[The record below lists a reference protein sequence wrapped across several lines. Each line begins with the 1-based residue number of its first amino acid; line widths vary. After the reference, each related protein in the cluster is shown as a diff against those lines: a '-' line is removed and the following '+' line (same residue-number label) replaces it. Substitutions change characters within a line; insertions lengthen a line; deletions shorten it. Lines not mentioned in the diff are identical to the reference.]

1 MEIPYVAVRCYIGDA
16 QMDYK
21 EYIRRNSEKVQKV
34 RNIPPYKV
42 ELKDGTL
49 IYFMSENTYPMWCKG
64 RTYKVL
70 GDDTGKLYRSGREI
84 LNEKELGCARKFS
97 KKLMNFDYIQE
108 LPKGSGT

>member
-1 MEIPYVAVRCYIGDA
+1 MRIPYVAIRRYIGDA

-21 EYIRRNSEKVQKV
+21 EYIRRNSEKVQRV

-64 RTYKVL
+64 RTYKML
-70 GDDTGKLYRSGREI
+70 GDDTDRLYHGGYEI
-84 LNEKELGCARKFS
+84 DGEKEHECAKEFS
-97 KKLMNFDYIQE
+97 KELRNFDYFLE